1 MTSPVLSV
9 SEKKNTTEY
18 YWLNRAHI
26 IYIYLNIKLKNEITF
41 QRSLGEGGGHSRP
54 FCDDV
59 RGDGGLES
67 KMILHGDFLN
77 TGGDWSPENTVE
89 L

>member
-1 MTSPVLSV
+1 MKLPFSV
-9 SEKKNTTEY
+9 H
-18 YWLNRAHI
+18 WVR
-26 IYIYLNIKLKNEITF
+26 
-41 QRSLGEGGGHSRP
+41 GGGGGHSRP